1 MKLVWNAVVV
11 INLLVLSGCQTLG
24 IGVDPWMRAEKRFT
38 LAGTNNLINSEHFE
52 MVDLIQA
59 VDPMQLRD
67 STSFKRR
74 WIDKGEWVDNPDTPQ
89 DDRYAAKHRDA
100 FERALYAFHLTDY
113 DAFGTAAD
121 RRNRILDRLLA
132 ASEARCGAYK
142 QYLRNFESTYE
153 TGFGIAT
160 TVLGSAGAI
169 ATGALNTRAFAGLA
183 AMSSGAKAEIRQ
195 GVFSN
200 VATHVLVPGIDTR
213 RAQILKEIGKFREL
227 DISKYTL
234 QGALHD
240 AAKYH
245 GACSLAIGLDAAQDA
260 IRTFDNPGL
269 AQANRTLRLL
279 SEQAQLMSLYD
290 KAQRGELTAD
300 NAKVIKVNYE
310 PSVITLIGSANENS
324 AANDKPMSA
333 ATLETALTGLTVMAR
348 ASAAALKELAAKETD
363 ATKKSVIE
371 RRETCIRA
379 FLKESGKVC
388 DASFKVTDITTIPDA
403 QEAVEKAF
411 LKMMADLAPRRSCV
425 DLTLAKVDAEKADKD
440 YAKKIAAAK
449 AIKGAVDAFAKHVAA
464 LTDAQVIASLAELK
478 KLFAVDPLKADGDGD
493 KINKGLAKLKS
504 VTYPETKDAL
514 GDVGKCL

>member
-1 MKLVWNAVVV
+1 MKLVWNAVIV
-11 INLLVLSGCQTLG
+11 ITLVGLSGCQSLG

-67 STSFKRR
+67 STGFKRR
-74 WIDKGEWVDNPDTPQ
+74 WIDKGDWVDNPDTPQ
-89 DDRYAAKHRDA
+89 DDRYAAKHLDA

-113 DAFGTAAD
+113 DVFGTAAD
-121 RRNRILDRLLA
+121 RRNRVLDRLLA

-245 GACSLAIGLDAAQDA
+245 GACSLATGLDAAQDA

-269 AQANRTLRLL
+269 AQANRTLKLL

-300 NAKVIKVNYE
+300 NAKVIRLNYE

-324 AANDKPMSA
+324 AANDKPVNA

-348 ASAAALKELAAKETD
+348 ASATALKQLATKETD
-363 ATKKSVIE
+363 AAKKSVIE
-371 RRETCIRA
+371 KREACLRA
-379 FLKESGKVC
+379 FLKETGKTC
-388 DASFKVTDITTIPDA
+388 DASLKVTDIITIPDA
-403 QEAVEKAF
+403 QEAAEKAF
-411 LKMMADLAPRRSCV
+411 LKAIADLTPRQTCA
-425 DLTLAKVDAEKADKD
+425 DLNLAKIDADKADKD
-440 YAKKIAAAK
+440 YVKKIAAAK
-449 AIKGAVDAFAKHVAA
+449 AVKGAVDAFAKHVAA
-464 LTDAQVIASLAELK
+464 ITDTHIIAPLAEIK
-478 KLFAVDPLKADGDGD
+478 KLLTADPLKADGEGD
-493 KINKGLAKLKS
+493 KINKGLAKLKGLA
-504 VTYPETKDAL
+504 YPEAKDAL
-514 GDVGKCL
+514 GEIGKCP